1 MGGMDN
7 GDSNVKCVDDEVL
20 SNGCNNESEENREN
34 VNSVDDE
41 DFPVKMPPKRTST
54 SAAPTMTEAAIRQL
68 ITDGVTAAL
77 EAQAAAMAN
86 ADNPNRTKR
95 NSCSKKRKLQR
106 IHKLST
112 FLLQCNCAEENRV
125 TFATGT
131 LTDDALS
138 WWNAYAQPIGI
149 EQANRIAWTELK
161 RLLTNKYCPRTE
173 IKKMEDEFYGLTVNG
188 SDLKTYI
195 RRFQELAVLCPNM
208 VPNTEK
214 LMEAF
219 IGGLP
224 QSIEGNVTASK
235 PQTLEEATNIAH
247 RLMDQIIKRNSVQ
260 ETNDHKRKF
269 DDKRN
274 TTNNNNYPNNSNNN
288 NYSNNRNNNNYPNDR
303 NNNNH
308 SNNRNNNNYPDNRNN
323 NSRNNDHH
331 QQQNG
336 SQETFKANGNHGYNG
351 PHPLCRKYC
360 NNGYEDNRVNPKGVD
375 VSKDAVKQ
383 SVKDQTVIVVEKED
397 NEKLAKSGPESVG
410 NGDVRNGCLKNDSV
424 VDEKNVSYVKA
435 ALAKKNDVSRN
446 FIEKPTEV
454 DEDGNEYMTVYEL
467 SLATSGIS
475 ALASRLG
482 KPLVMDNV
490 TAEICK
496 TGVGRLRYARV
507 LVEVPVTK
515 CIPGE
520 IEVVFRD
527 KDKVEVSRK
536 KANIKF
542 DWIPPRC
549 SNCCVFGHEL
559 KTCGKIDSEVA
570 FKIDFEKANGQ
581 AKVKENEGDGIR
593 NDEFIEVKHKK
604 DFGMRIKQQQRPS
617 KQPHKQGMFGQK
629 EKLVSQFIFQKKNM
643 EVQVGLALGLELASR
658 LSLGLRLEL

>member
-1 MGGMDN
+1 MSSPN
-7 GDSNVKCVDDEVL
+7 HPTSNIEDAFSSNFLDYIPASPDYSPASPGNTYSSSSNNSFGLVPIASPTLSLFHDDPYMKVMQAYYAKELPISPPTIMPPSPMFNPQEFFLLEELLPPKKQGRGQSSSSTPALPQEFEIGESSRLQRKQIGNNIKIAL
-20 SNGCNNESEENREN
+20 SYAFRFANQNKSSKIISPPKDTETPVESPIP
-34 VNSVDDE
+34 VSPSSSVRSSSPVRSTTPSPNYPFDE
-41 DFPVKMPPKRTST
+41 ILESCKRHRTQKQQGRTTRLEFSRIQPLDMPPKRTST

-68 ITDGVTAAL
+68 ITDGITAAL
-77 EAQAAAMAN
+77 EAQAATMAN
-86 ADNPNRTKR
+86 ADNPNRNTGPREIPVAKR
-95 NSCSKKRKLQR
+95 GNYKEFISCQPFYFNGTEGATGLIRWFERTESVFSR
-106 IHKLST
+106 S
-112 FLLQCNCAEENRV
+112 NCAEENRV

-336 SQETFKANGNHGYNG
+336 SQETFKANGNRGYNG
-351 PHPLCRKYC
+351 PHPLCRKC
-360 NNGYEDNRVNPKGVD
+360 TLHHTGPCTVRCQNCHKVGH
-375 VSKDAVKQ
+375 
-383 SVKDQTVIVVEKED
+383 QT
-397 NEKLAKSGPESVG
+397 
-410 NGDVRNGCLKNDSV
+410 RNCRS
-424 VDEKNVSYVKA
+424 
-435 ALAKKNDVSRN
+435 
-446 FIEKPTEV
+446 
-454 DEDGNEYMTVYEL
+454 
-467 SLATSGIS
+467 
-475 ALASRLG
+475 
-482 KPLVMDNV
+482 
-490 TAEICK
+490 
-496 TGVGRLRYARV
+496 
-507 LVEVPVTK
+507 
-515 CIPGE
+515 
-520 IEVVFRD
+520 
-527 KDKVEVSRK
+527 
-536 KANIKF
+536 
-542 DWIPPRC
+542 
-549 SNCCVFGHEL
+549 
-559 KTCGKIDSEVA
+559 
-570 FKIDFEKANGQ
+570 
-581 AKVKENEGDGIR
+581 
-593 NDEFIEVKHKK
+593 
-604 DFGMRIKQQQRPS
+604 
-617 KQPHKQGMFGQK
+617 
-629 EKLVSQFIFQKKNM
+629 
-643 EVQVGLALGLELASR
+643 
-658 LSLGLRLEL
+658 